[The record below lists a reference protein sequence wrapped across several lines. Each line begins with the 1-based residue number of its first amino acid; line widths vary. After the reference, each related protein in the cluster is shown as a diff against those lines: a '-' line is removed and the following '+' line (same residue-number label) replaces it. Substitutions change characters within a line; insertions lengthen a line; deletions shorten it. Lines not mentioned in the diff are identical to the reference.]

1 MGENKI
7 FTKDN
12 KRHRNG
18 NNRYKICSKASDV
31 ADKGTPILLCKE
43 TIKNAWTETDFQN
56 YTVTMLGH
64 R

>member
-43 TIKNAWTETDFQN
+43 TIKNA
-56 YTVTMLGH
+56 
-64 R
+64 